1 MQDSNTLQQPQDIKR
16 PLYHTIEET
25 MQTLRISRSTVNR
38 WASQGKLTK
47 LSIGPNSARIT
58 TASIYNLGSSIA

>member
-25 MQTLRISRSTVNR
+25 MTTLRISRSTVNR
-38 WASQGKLTK
+38 WVNAGKLTK
-47 LSIGPNSARIT
+47 HVIGPNSARIT
-58 TASIYNLGSSIA
+58 TASIYSLGGAS